1 MIKEIKTYSDNWVL
15 LINSIMVAAIEW
27 CFELESIL
35 NLANKLAFIISLDT
49 DF

>member
-15 LINSIMVAAIEW
+15 LINSIMVTVIEW
-27 CFELESIL
+27 CSELESIL